1 MRASQ
6 PHPRATAPNRS
17 KRSWMPAES
26 QTFTSGL
33 FTLLK
38 PPWPT
43 SSCERN
49 VVRRRRRK
57 EKGELRIEAVIDSIR
72 AADVTG
78 DPNAAPSRA
87 EADPRHNLERIVG
100 GARGGG
106 RRMARCGHLPGGKAD
121 G

>member
-6 PHPRATAPNRS
+6 PHRRATAPNRS
-17 KRSWMPAES
+17 KRPWMPAES
-26 QTFTSGL
+26 QTLTSGL

-72 AADVTG
+72 AADVTV
-78 DPNAAPSRA
+78 DPNAATSRV

-100 GARGGG
+100 GTRRRG
-106 RRMARCGHLPGGKAD
+106 RR
-121 G
+121 

>member
-1 MRASQ
+1 
-6 PHPRATAPNRS
+6 
-17 KRSWMPAES
+17 MPAES

-72 AADVTG
+72 AADVTV

-100 GARGGG
+100 GTRGRG
-106 RRMARCGHLPGGKAD
+106 RR
-121 G
+121 

>member
-6 PHPRATAPNRS
+6 PHRRATAPNRS
-17 KRSWMPAES
+17 KRPWMPAES

-57 EKGELRIEAVIDSIR
+57 EKGELRIEAVIDSSRQANEIDPVPGIL
-72 AADVTG
+72 AADVTV

-100 GARGGG
+100 GTRGRG
-106 RRMARCGHLPGGKAD
+106 RR
-121 G
+121 